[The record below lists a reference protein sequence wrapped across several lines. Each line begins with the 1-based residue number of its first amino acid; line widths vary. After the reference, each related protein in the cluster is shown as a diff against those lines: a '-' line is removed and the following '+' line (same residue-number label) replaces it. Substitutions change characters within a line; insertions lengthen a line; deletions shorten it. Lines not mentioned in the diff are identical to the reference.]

1 MMMMTHKMVLTIQS
15 VLFLLAG
22 LVTLIAT
29 QQFMAPYGLSLEQG
43 GVGLARLYGVTAIML
58 CIITWMARESGPSAA
73 RKAIVLGLFVGNILA
88 ALVGIYNG
96 LLGGFGT
103 VIWVSVVIWLLLA
116 LDLGVLYFQ
125 KSEQD

>member
-1 MMMMTHKMVLTIQS
+1 MIMTHKMVLTIQS
-15 VLFLLAG
+15 VLFFLAG
-22 LVTLIAT
+22 LVTLLVP
-29 QQFMAPYGLSLEQG
+29 QQIMAQFGLSLEQG

-58 CIITWMARESGPSAA
+58 GIITWMARESGPSAA

-103 VIWVSVVIWLLLA
+103 VIWISVIIWLLLA

-125 KSEQD
+125 KSDHD